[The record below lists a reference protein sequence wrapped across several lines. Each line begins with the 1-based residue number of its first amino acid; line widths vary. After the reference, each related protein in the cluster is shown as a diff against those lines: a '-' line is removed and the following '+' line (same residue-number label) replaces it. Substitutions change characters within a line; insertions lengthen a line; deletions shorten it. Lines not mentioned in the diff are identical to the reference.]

1 MTFRIVGDKARYEFH
16 DERCIGRFCWAPGS
30 FQHRGASGAGMGT
43 HATGHY
49 SDCCMTRA
57 YRGCPEGP
65 EGEKQEQ
72 DSTYGLVTV
81 SGLPIFDPRVAAE
94 HKKLGWKKG

>member
-1 MTFRIVGDKARYEFH
+1 MMNAASVGSVGRPVHFSTVELQARA
-16 DERCIGRFCWAPGS
+16 WAHTPL
-30 FQHRGASGAGMGT
+30 
-43 HATGHY
+43 ATILTG
-49 SDCCMTRA
+49 CMTRA